1 MSSVDADLIR
11 ELRQRTGAGY
21 LECKKVLEE
30 TGGDMDK
37 AIAQLRMRGA
47 VKAEKKIFRE
57 VKEGTVAAYVHF
69 GGGRLGSLVE
79 LDCESDFVARNEEFQ
94 QLAREIAM
102 QIAACGARYISE
114 NDVPSE
120 VIQREKEIYAEQARR
135 EGRPENIIPKI
146 VEGKLQQF
154 YRENCLLCQPYFRDG
169 TRTVKEVLREA
180 IARFGEN
187 IVVRRFARFEVGK
200 E

>member
-1 MSSVDADLIR
+1 MRSVDADLIR

-30 TGGDMDK
+30 TGGDMEK
-37 AIAQLRMRGA
+37 AISQLRVRGA
-47 VKAEKKIFRE
+47 AKAEKKILRE

-79 LDCESDFVARNEEFQ
+79 VDCESDFVARNEEFQ

-102 QIAACGARYISE
+102 QIAAYGARYISE
-114 NDVPSE
+114 EEVPPE
-120 VIQREKEIYAEQARR
+120 VIEREKEIYAEQARR
-135 EGRPENIIPKI
+135 EGRPDNVIPKI

-154 YRENCLLCQPYFRDG
+154 YRENCLLSQPYFRDG
-169 TRTVKEVLREA
+169 SRTVKDVLREA
-180 IARFGEN
+180 IAKFGEN
-187 IVVRRFARFEVGK
+187 IIVRRFARFEVGK

>member
-1 MSSVDADLIR
+1 MRSIDTDLIR

-21 LECKKVLEE
+21 LECKKALEE
-30 TGGDMDK
+30 SGGDMEK
-37 AIAQLRMRGA
+37 AISWLRVRGA
-47 VKAEKKIFRE
+47 AKAEKKILRE
-57 VKEGTVAAYVHF
+57 AKEGTVAAYVHF

-102 QIAACGARYISE
+102 QIAAFSARYISE
-114 NDVPSE
+114 EDVPPD
-120 VIQREKEIYAEQARR
+120 VIEREKAIYAEQARR
-135 EGRPENIIPKI
+135 EGRPEKIIPKI

-154 YRENCLLCQPYFRDG
+154 FKENCLLCQPYFRDG
-169 TRTVKEVLREA
+169 NRTVRDVLQEA
-180 IARFGEN
+180 IAKFGEN